1 MYLLV
6 NWTIIYIAPH
16 CPSDPGSEFIL
27 SKTGVVIGYLR
38 VIQIRLVAATIGEHV
53 RQDDDSRVIVK
64 SKYILPLWLRS
75 GEMYRIREY

>member
-53 RQDDDSRVIVK
+53 RQDDDSRVIVN
-64 SKYILPLWLRS
+64 SKCAVLVRLRIS
-75 GEMYRIREY
+75 EI